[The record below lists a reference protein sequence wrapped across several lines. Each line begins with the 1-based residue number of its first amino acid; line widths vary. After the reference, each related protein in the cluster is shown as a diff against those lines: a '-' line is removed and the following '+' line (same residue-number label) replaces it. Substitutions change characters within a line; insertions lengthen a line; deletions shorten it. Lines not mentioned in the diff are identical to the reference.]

1 MKGIKRL
8 GLIAL
13 LLGVLLVLFMRV
25 YDRRTYLEQQET
37 VETYARVI
45 ASSLW
50 NFETQAPT
58 DYLTVAAAQQN
69 YARVWITTAEGQE
82 FVTVTPD
89 NLRWLNGLFFS
100 LHLIPCQEISADIE
114 HRAEVIGRLTV
125 TWCNLNIYT
134 YGYLLL
140 LMLLILVAGWFY
152 LGTSQAKEN
161 LETRVKERT
170 AELHRANRD
179 LQESEQRYR
188 TVFENTMLG
197 MYRTTPAGEILM
209 ANPALVQMLGYA
221 SFEEIAQCNLEEGWY
236 APEYPRSKFK
246 ERMAKDGQVVDL
258 KSHWIKADG
267 SILFIMESARAIYD
281 AAGDLLY
288 YEGMVRDI
296 TEHEQLLTEIERRNV
311 QLQAAAEVSRAA
323 STLLMPEVLITRAV
337 ELIRTYF
344 NFYYVG
350 LFLVDQA
357 GENAVLRAGTGE
369 AGERML
375 VEGHQLEV
383 GGNSMIGW
391 CVEHGKPRIALDVG
405 AEALRFDNPWL
416 PETRSEMALPL
427 LSREQWCIGAVT
439 VQSMHAAAFS
449 KADIAA
455 LQSMTDHLAIALENA
470 WLHERVR
477 RHADELEERV
487 AERTAELTAVN
498 RELESFSYSVS
509 HDLRA
514 PLRSIDGFSQ
524 VLLEDYQEQLD
535 ALGKDYLHRV
545 RTAAQQMGR
554 LISDLLRLSR
564 TTRGEMHREEVN
576 LSELV
581 QKIAADLCRLQ
592 PARKVEFVIM
602 PDLRAYC
609 DGRLLQA
616 VLENLLGN
624 AWKFSAKHDRARIEF
639 GLQAQ
644 DGERVYFVRDD
655 GAGFNM
661 AYADKLFGAFQR
673 LHRMTEFEGNGV
685 GLATVQRIIH
695 RHGGRIWA
703 ESAVEKG
710 ATFYF
715 TLSVQEEEQ
724 EGA

>member
-1 MKGIKRL
+1 
-8 GLIAL
+8 
-13 LLGVLLVLFMRV
+13 
-25 YDRRTYLEQQET
+25 
-37 VETYARVI
+37 
-45 ASSLW
+45 
-50 NFETQAPT
+50 
-58 DYLTVAAAQQN
+58 
-69 YARVWITTAEGQE
+69 
-82 FVTVTPD
+82 
-89 NLRWLNGLFFS
+89 
-100 LHLIPCQEISADIE
+100 
-114 HRAEVIGRLTV
+114 
-125 TWCNLNIYT
+125 
-134 YGYLLL
+134 
-140 LMLLILVAGWFY
+140 
-152 LGTSQAKEN
+152 
-161 LETRVKERT
+161 
-170 AELHRANRD
+170 
-179 LQESEQRYR
+179 
-188 TVFENTMLG
+188 
-197 MYRTTPAGEILM
+197 
-209 ANPALVQMLGYA
+209 
-221 SFEEIAQCNLEEGWY
+221 
-236 APEYPRSKFK
+236 
-246 ERMAKDGQVVDL
+246 
-258 KSHWIKADG
+258 
-267 SILFIMESARAIYD
+267 MESARAIYD

-724 EGA
+724 KGA